1 MSLLRRPPNCQQAMT
16 KFVASLFGRFG
27 IVSLRAQARVVLLWN
42 SPLNRLYLV
51 NSANIGGW
59 GEGTPLKFHI
69 YQNTSTFFCKQKVG
83 SMLRTPACWGR
94 VMKKQIL
101 EKQLEENEEMKKF

>member
-27 IVSLRAQARVVLLWN
+27 IVSLRAQARVGLLRN

-51 NSANIGGW
+51 ISATIGGW
-59 GEGTPLKFHI
+59 GEGTPLKFHT
-69 YQNTSTFFCKQKVG
+69 YQNASTFFLQAKSGVH
-83 SMLRTPACWGR
+83 
-94 VMKKQIL
+94 V
-101 EKQLEENEEMKKF
+101 